1 MIYEQTYIDSIE
13 KYICLYQKIEKDHTS
28 LVFVKFEG
36 AVYYFALFNRFF
48 GRN

>member
-1 MIYEQTYIDSIE
+1 MIDVQIYIDSVE
-13 KYICLYQKIEKDHTS
+13 KYICLFQKIEKDHTS

-36 AVYYFALFNRFF
+36 AVCYFALFNRFF